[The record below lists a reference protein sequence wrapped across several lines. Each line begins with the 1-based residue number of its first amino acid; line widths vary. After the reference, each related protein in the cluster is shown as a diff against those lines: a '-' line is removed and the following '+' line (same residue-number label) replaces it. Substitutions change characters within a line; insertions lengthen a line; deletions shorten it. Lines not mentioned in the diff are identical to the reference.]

1 MHAAPFG
8 HATQLT
14 HAHVPRCMSPH
25 QVSDPTNGVPGYGLS
40 ENGKLEAAR
49 AGEQIA
55 DDYYG
60 KSAVEV
66 ISSDFCRSG

>member
-1 MHAAPFG
+1 
-8 HATQLT
+8 
-14 HAHVPRCMSPH
+14 MSPH